1 MKKTYKVI
9 LAISIAVVLLGA
21 LLAGYYFFSAPPQK
35 GDFSFQLPPGYRYDQ
50 ITDTSCSIID
60 ADGTAVGGIR
70 LTGLRPRDIRSPSSR
85 AFDVYMDEV
94 AYGCEYFSW
103 LGGSFFHPH
112 QHMGMYVTDP
122 ETQEKQEYYRY
133 LFVKDFGVYDLWFDS
148 SLISSEAISEFE
160 SIVEAK

>member
-1 MKKTYKVI
+1 MKKASKLI
-9 LAISIAVVLLGA
+9 LAVTIVAALLGG
-21 LLAGYYFFSAPPQK
+21 LVAGYWLISAPPQK
-35 GDFSFQLPPGYRYDQ
+35 GDFSFELPAGYQ
-50 ITDTSCSIID
+50 VTEVTDTSCSIID

-94 AYGCEYFSW
+94 AYACEYFSW

-133 LFVKDFGVYDLWFDS
+133 LFVKDFGVYDLWFDR

-160 SIVEAK
+160 LIVDAK

>member
-1 MKKTYKVI
+1 MKKASKLI
-9 LAISIAVVLLGA
+9 LAVTIVAALLGG
-21 LLAGYYFFSAPPQK
+21 LGAGYWLISAPPQK
-35 GDFSFQLPPGYRYDQ
+35 GDFSFELPAGYQ
-50 ITDTSCSIID
+50 VTEVTDTSCSIID

-112 QHMGMYVTDP
+112 QHMGIYVTDP

-133 LFVKDFGVYDLWFDS
+133 LFVKDFGVYDLWFDR

-160 SIVEAK
+160 LIVEAK

>member
-21 LLAGYYFFSAPPQK
+21 LLAGYYFLSAPPQK
-35 GDFSFQLPPGYRYDQ
+35 GDFSFALPPGYQYDQ
-50 ITDTSCSIID
+50 ITDTSCSIVD

>member
-1 MKKTYKVI
+1 MKKASKLI
-9 LAISIAVVLLGA
+9 LAVTIVAALLGG
-21 LLAGYYFFSAPPQK
+21 LLAGYWLISAPPEK
-35 GDFSFQLPPGYRYDQ
+35 GDFSFELPAGYQLAEV
-50 ITDTSCSIID
+50 TDTSCSIVD

-85 AFDVYMDEV
+85 AFHVYMDEV

-112 QHMGMYVTDP
+112 KHMGMYVTDP
-122 ETQEKQEYYRY
+122 ETQEKQEYSRY
-133 LFVKDFGVYDLWFDS
+133 LFVKDFGVYDLWFDR

-160 SIVEAK
+160 LIVKAK

>member
-1 MKKTYKVI
+1 MKKASKLI
-9 LAISIAVVLLGA
+9 LAVTIVAALLGG
-21 LLAGYYFFSAPPQK
+21 LGAGYWLISAPPQK
-35 GDFSFQLPPGYRYDQ
+35 GDFSFELPAGYQ
-50 ITDTSCSIID
+50 VTEVTDTSCSIID

-133 LFVKDFGVYDLWFDS
+133 LFVKDFGVYDLWFDR

-160 SIVEAK
+160 LIVEAK

>member
-1 MKKTYKVI
+1 MKKASKLI
-9 LAISIAVVLLGA
+9 LAVTIVAALLGG
-21 LLAGYYFFSAPPQK
+21 LVAGYWLISAPPQK
-35 GDFSFQLPPGYRYDQ
+35 GDFSFELPAGYQ
-50 ITDTSCSIID
+50 VTEVTDTSCAIID

-70 LTGLRPRDIRSPSSR
+70 LTGLRPRDIRHLDTR
-85 AFDVYMDEV
+85 AFNTYINEV

-133 LFVKDFGVYDLWFDS
+133 LFVKDFGVYDLWFDR

-160 SIVEAK
+160 LIVEAK

>member
-1 MKKTYKVI
+1 MKKTFKVM
-9 LAISIAVVLLGA
+9 LVISIAVVLLGA

-50 ITDTSCSIID
+50 VTDTSCAIID

-70 LTGLRPRDIRSPSSR
+70 LTGLRPRDIRHLDTR
-85 AFDVYMDEV
+85 AFNTYINEV

-103 LGGSFFHPH
+103 HAGSFLHPI
-112 QHMGMYVTDP
+112 QQMTMYVTEP
-122 ETQEKQEYYRY
+122 ETQEKQEYPRY

-148 SLISSEAISEFE
+148 SLISSEAILEFE
-160 SIVEAK
+160 PIVEAK